1 MEPIFG
7 FLIYFVAALV
17 VAIVAS
23 KRGRSGWLVFI
34 FCLMAGAALAVF
46 ASRVGASGVGAAF
59 TAFLAPIA
67 ALIWALS
74 GKSSAELAIAN
85 GAHGDFRKCPSCAE
99 PIRKEAI
106 KCRYCGEAME
116 SQVARTDWR

>member
-7 FLIYFVAALV
+7 FMLYFVAALII
-17 VAIVAS
+17 AIVAG

-34 FCLMAGAALAVF
+34 LCLVAGAALAVLAGMAG
-46 ASRVGASGVGAAF
+46 ASSVGAGF

-67 ALIWALS
+67 ALIWTLS
-74 GKSSAELAIAN
+74 AKSSAELAVVT

-116 SQVARTDWR
+116 SQVARTDWQ